1 MLTRDRLI
9 DLILA
14 VMTAAPGIL
23 ALGHTSRFA
32 GSFGPL
38 TIAVLIVEALIVLV
52 GRRRYPWVLFV
63 VGIIGFAIAVAQD
76 SVVPAFVVPIAL
88 SLYVLAGRG
97 ERRVSIPLTAAT
109 ALVLPAITL
118 VLTPDSTRDSRLLL
132 LPAVMAAAAAVGD
145 ARRSRRAYLEEL
157 TDRAV
162 RAERERETQAQ
173 RRLVEE
179 RLRIARDLHDVVAHQ
194 ITVINLYSGVASA
207 TLRKDPDEAERALST
222 VRQAGRTVLGE
233 IGDLMTM
240 LRSTGT
246 EGGTAAEDPPFSPQ
260 NLGDIA
266 AVLDEFGAE
275 GPRCL
280 DADIGDVP
288 EAVGVVAYRVIQE
301 GLVNAQKHGDGTPAR
316 VSVARIPGDQ
326 LSIRIENAI
335 GEPGAGNG
343 YGLVGVRERV
353 ESIRGAVSSG
363 PTGLGTFLLSAL
375 LPVSPARG
383 AVPA

>member
-1 MLTRDRLI
+1 
-9 DLILA
+9 
-14 VMTAAPGIL
+14 MTAAPGVL
-23 ALGHTSRFA
+23 ALGHASRFA
-32 GSFGPL
+32 GSFRPL
-38 TIAVLIVEALIVLV
+38 TISVLIVEALVVLV
-52 GRRRYPWVLFV
+52 GRRKYPWVLFG
-63 VGIIGFAIAVAQD
+63 VGLTGFAIAVAQD

-88 SLYVLAGRG
+88 SLYVLASRG

-109 ALVLPAITL
+109 ALALPLITL
-118 VLTPDSTRDSRLLL
+118 VLAPDSTRDSRLLL
-132 LPAVMAAAAAVGD
+132 LPAVMAAAAAMGD
-145 ARRSRRAYLEEL
+145 AQRSRRAYLEEL

-162 RAERERETQAQ
+162 RAERERETEAQ

-240 LRSTGT
+240 LRSNGVKDSNGVQ
-246 EGGTAAEDPPFSPQ
+246 GGNGVKASTAAEDPPISPQ

-266 AVLDEFGAE
+266 TVLDEFGAE
-275 GPRCL
+275 GPRRL
-280 DADIGDVP
+280 DADIGEVP

-316 VSVARIPGDQ
+316 VSVARVPGDR

-363 PTGLGTFLLSAL
+363 PTDLGTFLLSAL
-375 LPVSPARG
+375 LPLSPATG
-383 AVPA
+383 AGAA